1 MPVSGKPD
9 AGCGMKGILFFM
21 AKKNL
26 VIIESPSKA
35 HTIQEALGSG
45 YKVIASKGHV
55 RDLPKSQF
63 GIDID
68 DGFKPRYI
76 NIRGKGD
83 TIKELKKEA
92 KAAGKVYLATDP
104 DREGEA
110 ISWHL
115 ANVLG
120 IEPED
125 ALRVTFNELT
135 KNVIKTSVKNP
146 RGIDMNLVNAQQTRR
161 VLDRIVGYKL
171 SPLLWNKIQNG
182 LSAGRVQ
189 SVATRL
195 VVEREREISAFVP
208 EEYWTVAATLKTA
221 GGELAVRYVGE
232 TGGSVKQK
240 LTDGEFANKIAA
252 DVKNGSMTVASVKH
266 GIKEKNP
273 QPPFTTSTMQQEASK
288 RLGFRSEK
296 IMAVAQELYEGINLG
311 AALGGTQGLI
321 TYMRTDSLRVS
332 TEAQEACA
340 RFVSAAYGPEFNPA
354 SPRTY
359 KTRSG
364 AQDAHEAI
372 RPTTVSLEPSAIKR
386 YLTPDQYKLYK
397 LIWERFVA
405 SQMASAKLDTVS
417 VDFDSAGHLF
427 RAGGYTVVFRG
438 YTAVGGSLS
447 DAADQDE
454 TADDADSLVKN
465 LKFPVLN
472 EGDRLDVVDAAS
484 TSHFTEP
491 APRYTE
497 ATLIKALEEKGIGRP
512 STITPTIT
520 TIVGRKYVK
529 RDGKSLVPTG
539 LGFDTTALMEEDFA
553 DIVNYDFTANLE
565 NSLDGIE
572 NGADSMEETLRSF
585 WTGFEKELELAAEKQ
600 GEKRAP
606 ALEETDI
613 ICDKCG
619 AKMVIKTSKRNNVRF
634 AACPN
639 FPKCRNTK
647 SLDSDG
653 NPVDNTKQETAPEE
667 KAQPE
672 LAGFACELC
681 GGEMV
686 RRKGPYGTFFACI
699 NFPACRFSKT
709 EEVALENVAC
719 PKCSGRIIIRHGKRR
734 TTFYSCEN
742 YPKCDFS
749 SWTEPTSELCPDCG
763 GMLFRR
769 RGKNGGLKCGNAG
782 CGYFLEDPKAE
793 APDGDYSSFFSAEP
807 SLDYDGEQAPIP
819 TDADAPEEEN

>member
-1 MPVSGKPD
+1 
-9 AGCGMKGILFFM
+9 M

-92 KAAGKVYLATDP
+92 KAAGKVFLATDP

-120 IEPED
+120 IEPEN

-135 KNVIKTSVKNP
+135 KSVIKTSVKNP
-146 RGIDMNLVNAQQTRR
+146 RAIDMNLVNAQQTRR
-161 VLDRIVGYKL
+161 ILDRIVGYKL
-171 SPLLWNKIQNG
+171 SPLLWLKIQNG

-208 EEYWTVAATLKTA
+208 EEYWTVAATLSNGA
-221 GGELAVRYVGE
+221 GELAVRYVGE
-232 TGGSVKQK
+232 T
-240 LTDGEFANKIAA
+240 DGNGRQRISDGAFAEKVAD
-252 DVKNGSMTVASVKH
+252 DVKNGSMKVALVKH

-288 RLGFRSEK
+288 RLGFRSDK
-296 IMAVAQELYEGINLG
+296 IMTIAQELYEGINLG

-332 TEAQEACA
+332 AEAQ
-340 RFVSAAYGPEFNPA
+340 SAAADYIASAYGPEYNPA
-354 SPRTY
+354 VPRVY

-372 RPTTVSLEPSAIKR
+372 RPTQVALEPASIKKQ
-386 YLTPDQYKLYK
+386 LTPDQYKLYK

-417 VDFDSAGHLF
+417 VDFECAGHVF

-438 YTAVGGSLS
+438 YSAVGGSLS
-447 DAADQDE
+447 DIGAQDE
-454 TADDADSLVKN
+454 AQDDADSLVKN
-465 LKFPVLN
+465 LRFPQLTK
-472 EGDRLDVVDAAS
+472 GDMLSVKTADAA
-484 TSHFTEP
+484 SHFTEP
-491 APRYTE
+491 PARYTE

-529 RDGKSLVPTG
+529 RDGKSLVPTE
-539 LGFDTTALMEEDFA
+539 LGFDTTALMENDFA

-572 NGADSMEETLRSF
+572 NGTDEMSNLLSDF
-585 WTGFEKELELAAEKQ
+585 WSGFEKELNAACEKEE
-600 GEKRAP
+600 EKKAP
-606 ALEETDI
+606 VLEETDI

-619 AKMVIKTSKRNNVRF
+619 ARMVVKTSRRKVKF

-639 FPKCRNTK
+639 YPKCRNTR
-647 SLDSDG
+647 SLDSEG
-653 NPVDNTKQETAPEE
+653 KPVDPAAAETA
-667 KAQPE
+667 KAEPE
-672 LAGFACELC
+672 LAGFKCELC

-709 EEVALENVAC
+709 EELALENVAC
-719 PKCSGRIIIRHGKRR
+719 PKCGGRVIIRHGKRK
-734 TTFYSCEN
+734 TTFYSCEH
-742 YPKCDFS
+742 YPECDFS
-749 SWTEPTSELCPDCG
+749 SWMEPTSEKCPECG
-763 GMLFRR
+763 AMLFKRK
-769 RGKNGGLKCGNAG
+769 GKGGGFKCSDAKCGYSTVERKADENAENTD
-782 CGYFLEDPKAE
+782 F
-793 APDGDYSSFFSAEP
+793 SSFFTDVP
-807 SLDYDGEQAPIP
+807 SLDYEGENVPMP
-819 TDADAPEEEN
+819 SDDDAPASGN